1 MSKRG
6 LSLAEKRRR
15 MEELLFETKDFFQ
28 LKELEKIAPKSKGI
42 VAQSVK
48 DVLQELVDDDIVNL
62 EKIGTSNYYW
72 SFPSAARKTRQNK
85 IHELQTEVQQSVKRN
100 EELTNSVNSAQS
112 GREDTEERTE
122 LLRQLTEIE
131 QRHALHKKELEQ
143 FRECDPV
150 LLKAKERAAQ
160 QAKDAA
166 NRWTDNIFILQSYCS
181 NKFMIPAADFNR
193 QFGIPEDFDNID

>member
-1 MSKRG
+1 MVIP
-6 LSLAEKRRR
+6 AVVHV
-15 MEELLFETKDFFQ
+15 
-28 LKELEKIAPKSKGI
+28 

-85 IHELQTEVQQSVKRN
+85 IHELQAETEQTRKRN
-100 EELTNSVNSAQS
+100 EELTNSINSAQN
-112 GREDTEERTE
+112 GREDTEERTD
-122 LLRQLTEIE
+122 LLRQLAEIE
-131 QRHALHKKELEQ
+131 QLHALHKKELEQ

-166 NRWTDNIFILQSYCS
+166 NRWTDNVFILQSYCS

-193 QFGIPEDFDNID
+193 QFGIPEDFDNIN